1 MPYVSKA
8 IGLPLVKMATQLM
21 TGKSFSEFNLP
32 EESSPNGR
40 FIKAPVFPFI
50 KFPDEDVLLG
60 PEMKSTG
67 EVMGAGQLFGEAF
80 AKALIGAGNKLPL
93 EGKVFLSVNDK
104 DKSEA
109 IGIGQQLHELNFQIV
124 ATEGTARFLNEH
136 SIPAKTIFK
145 VNEGRPNIADE
156 IINGGIQMVIN
167 TPLGKVSHYDE
178 SAIRR
183 TAIRY
188 GVPCITTIA
197 GARAAIEGIKA
208 LREGPLTVH
217 AVQDY
222 HLFDHAK

>member
-1 MPYVSKA
+1 M
-8 IGLPLVKMATQLM
+8 
-21 TGKSFSEFNLP
+21 
-32 EESSPNGR
+32 
-40 FIKAPVFPFI
+40 
-50 KFPDEDVLLG
+50 
-60 PEMKSTG
+60 
-67 EVMGAGQLFGEAF
+67 
-80 AKALIGAGNKLPL
+80 PL
-93 EGKVFLSVNDK
+93 EGTVFLSVNDK

-197 GARAAIEGIKA
+197 GAEPRLKELRLCVKA
-208 LREGPLTVH
+208 L
-217 AVQDY
+217 
-222 HLFDHAK
+222 

>member
-1 MPYVSKA
+1 
-8 IGLPLVKMATQLM
+8 
-21 TGKSFSEFNLP
+21 
-32 EESSPNGR
+32 
-40 FIKAPVFPFI
+40 
-50 KFPDEDVLLG
+50 
-60 PEMKSTG
+60 
-67 EVMGAGQLFGEAF
+67 MGAGKLFGEAF

-93 EGKVFLSVNDK
+93 QGNVFLSVNDK
-104 DKSEA
+104 DKTEA
-109 IGIGQQLHELNFQIV
+109 IDIAHQLHELNFQIV
-124 ATEGTARFLNEH
+124 ATEGTARYLNEH

-188 GVPCITTIA
+188 GVPCITTLA

-208 LREGPLTVH
+208 LREGPLTVR

-222 HLFDHAK
+222 ETFDHAQ